1 MKQILKPLVDL
12 KFGYKV
18 GGGFFAILTLT
29 AIVGLVGF
37 VAVDGL
43 RLSFSIADRAA
54 KTAGIVQTTS
64 LKREEYLS
72 GPNEAVEKEVHAGM
86 DLLQASL
93 RQLSASVESGSSA
106 HKSVLSAKE
115 LSANFVAT
123 FSQVALQTEQQAQ
136 RLEKMQAAV
145 SRLSSLAT
153 EVSESVHKTEEEAG
167 NAVFNAENK
176 LNAADKLQMG
186 VSELKDRLAQLQMSF
201 LKGEGDYLKKSKSEI
216 RTITAKAVQLSSRK
230 IDGIDPASQKQL
242 ASRAK
247 ALFAL
252 ISKARQPSD
261 IASERTFQNTVE
273 SAIIDVNVSAQTVLS
288 QIAPVVTD
296 AKSQLVSAQNEL
308 AIMRK
313 ISDRAMMLRQLAQQ
327 ARAETLFLFGSFGMD
342 DQTAMEN
349 QIAALIAIEAKL
361 STFSSALPTI
371 SEAIADIP
379 VAIETLNTSF
389 LAMLS
394 TKTDLALKRDQLDS
408 LTRRL
413 SAEIAEI
420 SDEQSKSANSA
431 AGSASLQIAITVLL
445 SIILGIA
452 LACILN
458 IAITRPIKT
467 LTNVMQRLAG
477 GNNEVD
483 IPGIERSDEIGE
495 MSRTVQVF
503 RDNAIERTQLQEQN
517 DIEANK
523 RNQRQERVETL
534 IDGFRAVAREML
546 ESVGRT
552 ANGLDNTANNLT
564 GLARDSAGYAS
575 ETQDASH
582 ETSSSVQTV
591 TSAAE
596 ELAASIGEIAR
607 QVEQTTRIIEKATT
621 ATRET
626 NEKVEGLT
634 RAAAKIG
641 EVVTL
646 IQAIAEQTN
655 LLALNA
661 TIEAAR
667 AGEAGKGFAVVAAE
681 VKELA
686 TQTSRATEEISSQVN
701 EIQGATKE
709 SVLAIGEITTTMSEV
724 NRYTGVI
731 SAAVDQ
737 QGAATSEIARNVQFA
752 AKGTGLVLTSMEQL
766 TTAVDKTASSAET
779 VLSASGEL
787 SEKTEKLNFEVEQ
800 FLKDVAAA

>member
-86 DLLQASL
+86 DFLQASL
-93 RQLSASVESGSSA
+93 RQLAASVESGSSA

-115 LSANFVAT
+115 LSAKFVTT

-371 SEAIADIP
+371 SEAIAEIP

-413 SAEIAEI
+413 SAEIAAI